1 MEKNP
6 MRELRIEKVTL
17 NIGCGDDRE
26 KLEKAQKLLEY
37 LTGRK
42 PIITKS
48 KRRSTFGVA
57 KGKPI
62 GVKVTLRKKA
72 AEEFFKKVVDAVD
85 KKFKVS
91 FFDDE
96 GNINI
101 GIKEYIDLPGVK
113 YQHKIGMMGLNVSV
127 TLERKGFR
135 IKRRRIQKK
144 KIPKKE
150 KIRREEAMEWVKNK
164 YGVEIVE

>member
-1 MEKNP
+1 

>member
-1 MEKNP
+1 

-150 KIRREEAMEWVKNK
+150 RIRREEAMEWVKNK

>member
-150 KIRREEAMEWVKNK
+150 RIRREEAMEWVKNK